1 MYKTIT
7 SSPSDV
13 HNISLCHKLC
23 FAQSLSTQ
31 LGMAYIKKSF
41 EWFLTRDN
49 CFLFHVTNNDGA
61 VIGYC
66 GGFIPRF
73 VGDGSTSG
81 IMQHTMKQAAL
92 GVLLHPWL
100 LFHKEIMAM
109 YPLIAK
115 NIRRKVFSKKT
126 LQATATPPVGFDKRA
141 GLVVIGVH
149 PNYRGTGIFTT
160 LMNEFE
166 KRAQQRGLDKLVLSV
181 KKNNARA
188 ISAYT
193 RQGWFIHREH
203 QTTLEMSKYL
213 Q

>member
-1 MYKTIT
+1 MYKIIT
-7 SSPSDV
+7 SSQPDV
-13 HNISLCHKLC
+13 HSISLCHKLC
-23 FAQSLSTQ
+23 FAQSLSTR
-31 LGMAYIKKSF
+31 LGMGYVQKSF

-49 CFLFHVTNNDGA
+49 CFLFHVTNTDGA

-81 IMQHTMKQAAL
+81 IMQYTMKQAAL
-92 GVLLHPWL
+92 GVLFHPWL
-100 LFHKEIMAM
+100 LLHSEIISM

-115 NIRRKVFSKKT
+115 NIRRKLFGKKA
-126 LQATATPPVGFDKRA
+126 LQTTAAPAVGFDKRA

-149 PNYRGTGIFTT
+149 PNYRGTGIFTL

-181 KKNNARA
+181 KKDNARA
-188 ISAYT
+188 IHAYT
-193 RQGWFIHREH
+193 RQGWFIHMEH
-203 QTTLEMSKYL
+203 PTTLEMSKYL